1 MKSVLSVLLL
11 ITPVLCMPLSTAD
24 AQDSPL
30 HFHPIDTTEGYD
42 GFTALRLFPLPPGQ
56 SGPGAADDARGV
68 FGLHAYAVPFRGPT
82 EDRANEAVT
91 FGWNPMGRLQ
101 PDQPGFWWQYEW
113 GYGKMRVPMF
123 ELNLDVRDS
132 ASVDGEGYR
141 RRISY
146 KMERG
151 TGRGVSADFSFD
163 NTTFV
168 SGRRSAGD
176 KLLDRYVQIA
186 TGSDRFRVN
195 LRADFR
201 KLVQH
206 AVISH
211 STADARLFLPLERG
225 TMFSARLIPLYGA
238 ISDST
243 QIQLNDM
250 QAGVQFVI
258 KIRNEREY
266 PVRLDW
272 KPLTGRRLY
281 WDTTRAAPDSIDA
294 GETLVVRIITDEGT
308 HAFGSVHGRFRED
321 D

>member
-1 MKSVLSVLLL
+1 MKTALPVLLH
-11 ITPVLCMPLSTAD
+11 IVIILCLLPLTAD

-30 HFHPIDTTEGYD
+30 LFHPNDTTEGYT
-42 GFTALRLFPLPPGQ
+42 GYTALRLFPLPPGKG
-56 SGPGAADDARGV
+56 GPGAADDARGV
-68 FGLHAYAVPFRGPT
+68 FGLHAYSVPFRGPT

-113 GYGKMRVPMF
+113 GYGLMRVPMF

-132 ASVDGEGYR
+132 ASVDGEGYK

-146 KMERG
+146 KMERK
-151 TGRGVSADFSFD
+151 TGRGISADFSFD

-168 SGRRSAGD
+168 SGSRSAGD
-176 KLLDRYVQIA
+176 KLLNRYVQIA
-186 TGSDRFRVN
+186 PGSDRFRVN

-238 ISDST
+238 VSDST

-266 PVRLDW
+266 AVRLYW
-272 KPLTGRRLY
+272 KPLTGRQLY
-281 WDTTRAAPDSIDA
+281 WDTGRPAPDSIGA

-308 HAFGSVHGRFRED
+308 HAFGSVHGRFLENE
-321 D
+321 

>member
-1 MKSVLSVLLL
+1 MKPAFPVLLYVMTIL
-11 ITPVLCMPLSTAD
+11 FLPLSTAD
-24 AQDSPL
+24 GQDSPL
-30 HFHPIDTTEGYD
+30 LFHPDDTTEAYAGY
-42 GFTALRLFPLPPGQ
+42 TALRLFPLPRGQ
-56 SGPGAADDARGV
+56 AAPGAADKARGV

-91 FGWNPMGRLQ
+91 IGWNPMGMLQ

-113 GYGKMRVPMF
+113 GYGVARVPLF

-132 ASVDGEGYR
+132 TSIGDEAYK

-146 KMERG
+146 KIERK
-151 TGRGVSADFSFD
+151 TGRGVSADYSFD

-168 SGRRSAGD
+168 SGARSAGD
-176 KLLDRYVQIA
+176 KLLNRYVQIA
-186 TGSDRFRVN
+186 PGSDRFRVN

-272 KPLTGRRLY
+272 KPLTGRQLY
-281 WDTTRAAPDSIDA
+281 WDTGRPAPDSIDA
-294 GETLVVRIITDEGT
+294 GETLVVRIITDEGI
-308 HAFGSVHGRFRED
+308 HAFGSVHGRFRENE
-321 D
+321 